1 MAPNRGQGGQ
11 KYSECMK
18 MYVSTSLSCYCSF
31 ALETNARKV
40 LWSPLGP
47 ITIINRHAITWC
59 LITGVHF
66 ELFVIGQPSD
76 SHVNKARFNGFLRNV
91 LFSFQNSGKGLQ
103 TFSLKRSS
111 RKTSI
116 IPKIAIDVIN

>member
-31 ALETNARKV
+31 ALETNAGKV

-91 LFSFQNSGKGLQ
+91 YSVFKTREKGYRR
-103 TFSLKRSS
+103 FRSKEVLV
-111 RKTSI
+111 RRL
-116 IPKIAIDVIN
+116 